1 MAKRGTAMTIATTYR
16 QIRKDRRGGFRR
28 RAIASSLAAMLIVAG
43 GIGHALA
50 QEDDDD
56 ELPDA
61 KFFKGMLRGMGLKKD
76 GEQSGINYQ
85 ERAPLV
91 VPPTRDL
98 PPPQSVDPARTNAL
112 WPMDQDEKRR
122 KEASA
127 KRKKEAR
134 TFTWENLGQQLS
146 PAELRKGAITAKD
159 EALSKRSADNPEAYK
174 QQSTPA
180 QLGYTGGLFGS
191 MKNFFGGNNQ
201 PETTTFEAEPPRVSL
216 TDPPSGYRSPSAAQP
231 YGVGADSRPA
241 KALSQEDRVNVG
253 TGSQTK

>member
-1 MAKRGTAMTIATTYR
+1 MTQR
-16 QIRKDRRGGFRR
+16 QNRSDRRSGVQRR
-28 RAIASSLAAMLIVAG
+28 LLASSLAAMLIIAG

-50 QEDDDD
+50 QEDDED

-61 KFFKGMLRGMGLKKD
+61 KFFKGMLHGLGLKKD

-98 PPPQSVDPARTNAL
+98 PPPQTTDPARGNAM
-112 WPMDQDEKRR
+112 WPVDQDEKRR
-122 KEASA
+122 RDAAA

-134 TFTWENLGQQLS
+134 TFTWEDLGRQMS
-146 PAELRKGAITAKD
+146 PSELRKGATTAKD

-180 QLGYTGGLFGS
+180 QLGYTGGIFGS

-216 TDPPSGYRSPSAAQP
+216 TDPPSGYRSPSPAQP
-231 YGVGADSRPA
+231 YGVGADDRPA